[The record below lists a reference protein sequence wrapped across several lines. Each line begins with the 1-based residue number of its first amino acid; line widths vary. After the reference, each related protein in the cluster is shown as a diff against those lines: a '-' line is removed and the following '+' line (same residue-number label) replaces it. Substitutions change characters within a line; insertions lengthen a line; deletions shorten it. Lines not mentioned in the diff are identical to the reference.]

1 MICLKVLKKAF
12 LSLVL
17 LAAIAVTSFYLYAT
31 FSDVPLLNENSRVL
45 LYDNQNQVFYESNYY
60 KNSTWCSYENF
71 PEMLIETVVSVEDK
85 RFYSHFGIDPI
96 RIVKAMIVNI
106 VNGSIVE
113 GASTITQQYARNLY
127 LTLDQT
133 YSRKLQEILIAT
145 KIEMHYSKQD
155 ILEGYLNT
163 VYFGHGIYGFAKA
176 ADYFFDKDINECTL
190 AEIAMLAGIPNGP
203 SYYSPFIDFEN
214 SKKRQKVVLNAL
226 VQNKVISESE
236 AEAAYLET
244 ITLAN
249 NQTKKTDQSN
259 GYYTDAVIQQLK
271 NLGLYTEETI
281 RNGLEVYT
289 YYDSEIQNT
298 LQNSIERFDP
308 DTGQEIAGV
317 ILEPFTFHVLA
328 INGGKD
334 YSLSQY
340 NRILYSSRQIGST
353 LKPLLYYCALADGFT
368 PSTTFLSS
376 ATSFQLSAEEVY
388 TPTNYMEVYAEKN
401 ISMIHAISVSDNIYA
416 VKTHLFLGTEC
427 LNNTLAAFGIEQ
439 QQDHISVALG
449 STDFPLIDLA
459 KIYNTFASEGLVE
472 DPSFI
477 RMVCDAQGNILYEN
491 KDEPKQL
498 LKRDETLILT
508 SLLRSPY
515 DIKNLAANTP
525 SMLGYE
531 PYTTTAVK
539 SGTSDWDSLVA
550 GYNPNYTVV
559 LWTGYDDNK
568 AMTTSEE
575 RRVVKE
581 IFQDFFNTLYPKGQ
595 EGAWYIP
602 SSSIEKRRVDPIS
615 GELSQNGSVYWFK
628 KE

>member
-1 MICLKVLKKAF
+1 MEAVKKLIPVLI
-12 LSLVL
+12 LI
-17 LAAIAVTSFYLYAT
+17 AAVSVTSFYLYAT

-45 LYDNQNQVFYESNYY
+45 LYDNQNEVFYESNYF
-60 KNSTWCSYENF
+60 KNSTWCSFEDF
-71 PEMLIETVVSVEDK
+71 PELLKNAVVAVEDK
-85 RFYSHFGIDPI
+85 RFYSHLGIDPI
-96 RIVKAMIVNI
+96 RIVKAMAVNLI
-106 VNGSIVE
+106 SGTIEE

-133 YSRKLQEILIAT
+133 YSRKLQEIIIAT
-145 KIEMHYSKQD
+145 KMEMHYSKED

-176 ADYFFDKDINECTL
+176 ADYFFDKTLSECTIG
-190 AEIAMLAGIPNGP
+190 EIAILVGIPNGP
-203 SYYSPFIDFEN
+203 SYYSPFINLEN
-214 SKKRQKVVLNAL
+214 SRSRQKIVLNAL
-226 VQNKVISESE
+226 VKNKVITQAQADKALQEE
-236 AEAAYLET
+236 
-244 ITLAN
+244 IILADH
-249 NQTKKTDQSN
+249 TDKTGRRPD
-259 GYYTDAVIQQLK
+259 GYYIDAVIQELR
-271 NLGLYTEETI
+271 NLNLYTEENI
-281 RNGLEVYT
+281 KNGLEVYT
-289 YYDSEIQNT
+289 YYDADIQNT
-298 LQNSIERFDP
+298 LQNSISRYDP

-317 ILEPFTFHVLA
+317 ILEPFTFHILA

-376 ATSFQLSAEEVY
+376 ATSFQLSEDEVY
-388 TPTNYMEVYAEKN
+388 TPTNYMEIYPETN
-401 ISMIHAISVSDNIYA
+401 ISMINAISCSDNIYA
-416 VKTHLFLGTEC
+416 IKTHLFLGTDL
-427 LNNTLAAFGIEQ
+427 LNDTLKAFGIELSEENVS
-439 QQDHISVALG
+439 IALG
-449 STDFPLIDLA
+449 STNFPLIDLA

-472 DPSFI
+472 EPSFI
-477 RMVCDAQGNILYEN
+477 RLVCDGKGNILYEN

-508 SLLRSPY
+508 SLLRSPF
-515 DIKNLAANTP
+515 DIKNITGSTP

-550 GYNPNYTVV
+550 SYNPNYTCI

-581 IFQDFFNTLYPKGQ
+581 IFQDFYHTLYPKCA
-595 EGAWYIP
+595 EGVWYVP
-602 SSSIEKRRVDPIS
+602 SSAIESRRVDPVSGQLS
-615 GELSQNGSVYWFK
+615 GEGSLYWYK